1 MAQSHVLFDNGKHVC
16 LMYSDLVAEE
26 DGEAVQAN
34 QFLVIDN
41 GHAALIDPGGAM
53 TYNELF
59 VSIGRYVPPKQ
70 LDLLL
75 ASHADPDIVASVGR
89 WLTGSHC
96 KLHVSRLW
104 SRFVPHFAGA
114 GKTQGRIVPIPDGGS
129 RIALGQTN
137 LIAVPAHFL
146 HSEGNF
152 QFYDPVSRILFSG
165 DLGASLVSGA
175 DAARPVED
183 FDRHTAHMDGFHR
196 RYMIS
201 RKVGQL
207 WANMARSMDIETIV
221 PQHGQ
226 RFVGKEMVNRLID
239 WVAGMECGVDL
250 MTQENYR
257 LPA

>member
-1 MAQSHVLFDNGKHVC
+1 MAQGHILFDNGTHVC
-16 LMYSDLVAEE
+16 LMYSDLVPDEQ
-26 DGEAVQAN
+26 GEAVQAN
-34 QFLVIDN
+34 QFLVIDH

-89 WLTGSHC
+89 WLTGSTC
-96 KLHVSRLW
+96 QLHVSRLW

-114 GKTQGRIVPIPDGGS
+114 GKTQGRIVPIADAGA
-129 RIALGQTN
+129 RITLGKST
-137 LIAVPAHFL
+137 LVAVPAHFL

-152 QFYDPVSRILFSG
+152 QFYDPVSKILFSG
-165 DLGASLVSGA
+165 DLGASLVNGT
-175 DAARPVED
+175 DAALPVDD
-183 FDRHTAHMDGFHR
+183 FERHVRDMEGFHK

-201 RKVGQL
+201 RKIARL
-207 WANMARSMDIETIV
+207 WANMARGMDIEAIV
-221 PQHGQ
+221 PQHGR
-226 RFVGKEMVNRLID
+226 RFVGKPMVRHFID
-239 WVAGMECGVDL
+239 WIETVDCGIDL
-250 MTQENYR
+250 MTQDHYR